1 MFDYMDKSTKKTN
14 ERGIKKRKKHK
25 ILKKNWVELLQEVK
39 GKVKNLDDA
48 IINAENEL
56 NTKWDELNAVEDKAA
71 DYKTFKKVQK
81 LKEEKEFISNMLV
94 DLKAKRDAVILETL
108 PEFNRLAVGH
118 LNDDVKAIEE
128 DTKQKAKQYYEEYL
142 DKLTELFNAEDKK
155 LDQLKQTNSETK
167 ELLFELFPSHL
178 LQDNGFNMLYLEILQ
193 YGNTSTLHERMKNE
207 LLFDRIF

>member
-1 MFDYMDKSTKKTN
+1 MEQPQNT
-14 ERGIKKRKKHK
+14 E
-25 ILKKNWVELLQEVK
+25 KNWVELLQEVK

-48 IINAENEL
+48 IVNAEKEL
-56 NTKWDELNAVEDKAA
+56 DTKRDELNVVEDKAA

-94 DLKAKRDAVILETL
+94 DLKTKRNAVILEML

-118 LNDDVKAIEE
+118 LNDDVKVIEE

-142 DKLTELFNAEDKK
+142 DKLTELFDAEDKE
-155 LDQLKQTNSETK
+155 LNQLQKSNSETK
-167 ELLFELFPSHL
+167 ELLFDLFPQHF
-178 LQDNGFNMLYLEILQ
+178 LQENGFNFLNLEILK
-193 YGNTSTLHERMKNE
+193 YGTVSDQHARMKQE